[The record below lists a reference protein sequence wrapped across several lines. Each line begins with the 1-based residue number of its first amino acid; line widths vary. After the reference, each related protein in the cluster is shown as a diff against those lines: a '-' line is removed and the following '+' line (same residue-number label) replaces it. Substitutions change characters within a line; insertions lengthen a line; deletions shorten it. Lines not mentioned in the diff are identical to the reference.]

1 MNVNGNGRDVVRHYY
16 NEIDPKAAAWLRAL
30 ITAKLIPE
38 GTVDERSIT
47 EVQPAD
53 LVGYVQC
60 HFFAGVGGWPQALRL
75 AGWPASR
82 RVWTGS
88 CPCQPFSSAG
98 KRKGKDDERHL
109 WPVWFELLRGY
120 NAISQREP
128 VPVFGEQVASAI
140 RHGWLD
146 GVCTDLEGEGY
157 TCGHAVLGAH
167 SVGSPHIRQR
177 LFWVANPQHNGSHG
191 SERPGNIPPM
201 EQLQRREEEQAS
213 VQQFTT
219 SRNGSRLANSAD
231 SGRRE
236 NGDEHEQ
243 GRRAAQVPHDSA
255 EHHSV
260 SGLADTKSAGQRSGQ
275 SRGDCKCRLVMAG
288 AESRSNSFN
297 DGTTCRMANSISDG
311 RGTRRR
317 EDGEHDGDELAASRS
332 FERVE
337 HTTDDSERARIQRDE
352 EGTGSR
358 RSVTGG
364 SGGRVGNAQS
374 DNERRAWEPGQGERR
389 EAGGS
394 SSVIGVGLTH
404 GSGRGQDN
412 SQIEAGHSSPTSF
425 WFHFDLIPCRDGKTR
440 RVKSGVRCLA
450 HGVSGRVAQLR
461 GLGNA
466 IVPQVAAEFIQAYMQ
481 TEHALAPSSPA
492 ACGG

>member
-1 MNVNGNGRDVVRHYY
+1 VNVRHYY
-16 NEIDPKAAAWLRAL
+16 NEFDPKAAAWLRDLMEAG
-30 ITAKLIPE
+30 LIPE

-60 HFFAGVGGWPQALRL
+60 HFFAGIGGWPQALRL
-75 AGWPASR
+75 AGWPTDR

-88 CPCQPFSSAG
+88 CPCQPFSTAG
-98 KRKGKDDERHL
+98 KRKGKEDERHL

-219 SRNGSRLANSAD
+219 SRNGGGMVQPNGNGRKQGWPTTKAARYRGAAESTGSGVGESFQSRLEGLTGNV
-231 SGRRE
+231 G
-236 NGDEHEQ
+236 NGDE
-243 GRRAAQVPHDSA
+243 
-255 EHHSV
+255 
-260 SGLADTKSAGQRSGQ
+260 
-275 SRGDCKCRLVMAG
+275 
-288 AESRSNSFN
+288 
-297 DGTTCRMANSISDG
+297 
-311 RGTRRR
+311 
-317 EDGEHDGDELAASRS
+317 
-332 FERVE
+332 
-337 HTTDDSERARIQRDE
+337 
-352 EGTGSR
+352 SR
-358 RSVTGG
+358 RIV
-364 SGGRVGNAQS
+364 A
-374 DNERRAWEPGQGERR
+374 D
-389 EAGGS
+389 EAGSTTTTGT
-394 SSVIGVGLTH
+394 I
-404 GSGRGQDN
+404 SGMAHPGYSTASTKQGNELQERDSGIRQP
-412 SQIEAGHSSPTSF
+412 GH
-425 WFHFDLIPCRDGKTR
+425 WDDYDLIPCRDGKTR

-450 HGVSGRVAQLR
+450 HGIPGRVAQLR

-466 IVPQVAAEFIQAYMQ
+466 IVPACAAEFIQAYMQ
-481 TEHALAPSSPA
+481 TEHALTPSSPA
-492 ACGG
+492 AGGG